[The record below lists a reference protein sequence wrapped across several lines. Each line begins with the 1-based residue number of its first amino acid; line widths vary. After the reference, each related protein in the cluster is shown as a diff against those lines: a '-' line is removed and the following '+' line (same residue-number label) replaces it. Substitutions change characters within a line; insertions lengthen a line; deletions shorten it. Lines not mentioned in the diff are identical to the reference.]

1 MACLIETYS
10 RVRTTE
16 KTKNNKYI
24 TKYYK
29 QKMLIRDRIYLH
41 TKQAC

>member
-1 MACLIETYS
+1 M
-10 RVRTTE
+10 
-16 KTKNNKYI
+16 TKNNKYI

-29 QKMLIRDRIYLH
+29 QKMLIRDKIHLH